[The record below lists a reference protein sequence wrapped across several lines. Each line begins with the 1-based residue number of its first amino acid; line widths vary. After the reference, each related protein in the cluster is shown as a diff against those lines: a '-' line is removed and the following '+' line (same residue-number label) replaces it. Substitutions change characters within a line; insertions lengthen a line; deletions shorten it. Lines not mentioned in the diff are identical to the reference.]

1 MKKEEVKEQDAK
13 EQCCRRRGWTS
24 SLGNSCGRARL
35 LSARPTNRLV
45 LEMLRSIYKGQQ
57 QKLSST
63 PGSSPLRRQIEGNA
77 EMNEEEEEEEGGE
90 AADSLGSLPSASSSR
105 PSMAPPKL
113 IPRKSNKGKDS
124 STDYSPISAADCFED
139 AFQVELQGQGSW
151 RVYLTPP
158 KPIGS
163 SGTRAP
169 TASLKQGKASALRPK
184 QRAATTTVSDAAL
197 ASLELPEVSSDE
209 EEGNQ
214 PTEDPPRD
222 PGTLFFF
229 HHGAGFSALSFALAA
244 REITRL
250 TGGEAGVMAMDCRGH
265 GRTSHP
271 ASVTLPLDMSVER
284 LAQDCVEV
292 LQALYPKAGQ
302 MPTLVLVGH
311 SMGGSVVTSL
321 CAALQSM
328 ATPAKVA
335 GVAVLDVVEGTAM
348 DALEGMK
355 GIVLSHP
362 KGFGSVAAGIRWH
375 VDSGSIHNLDSA
387 RRSVPSLL
395 VPNPGYPAGT
405 TSAQPVEEEVIE
417 ELADEHDATVPNQSI
432 EDSSSYPFI
441 WRADLLATQQYWRG
455 WFQGLSKRFL
465 SARTARLLLLAGT
478 DRLDKELMVGQMQG
492 KYQLTVFPDVGH
504 CLQEDAPEKTAKL
517 LVDFW
522 RRNEVTPGKL
532 GIGLKRVGDA

>member
-1 MKKEEVKEQDAK
+1 
-13 EQCCRRRGWTS
+13 
-24 SLGNSCGRARL
+24 
-35 LSARPTNRLV
+35 
-45 LEMLRSIYKGQQ
+45 
-57 QKLSST
+57 
-63 PGSSPLRRQIEGNA
+63 
-77 EMNEEEEEEEGGE
+77 MNEEEDGEVAEEE
-90 AADSLGSLPSASSSR
+90 ADSLGSLPSASSSR
-105 PSMAPPKL
+105 ASMAPSKL
-113 IPRKSNKGKDS
+113 IPRKSEKGKDS
-124 STDYSPISAADCFED
+124 SADYSPISAADCFED

-163 SGTRAP
+163 SGTPAP
-169 TASLKQGKASALRPK
+169 AASLKQDKASAIRPK
-184 QRAATTTVSDAAL
+184 QGLATTTSDAAL

-209 EEGNQ
+209 EEGSR

-250 TGGEAGVMAMDCRGH
+250 TGGEAGVMAVDCRGH

-321 CAALQSM
+321 CTALQSM
-328 ATPAKVA
+328 PTPAKVA

-362 KGFGSVAAGIRWH
+362 KGFDSVAAGVRWH

-395 VPNPGYPAGT
+395 VPNSSYTAST
-405 TSAQPVEEEVIE
+405 TSAQPVEAEAIE
-417 ELADEHDATVPNQSI
+417 ELAEEHDATISDRSI

-455 WFQGLSKRFL
+455 WFEGLSKRFL

>member
-1 MKKEEVKEQDAK
+1 
-13 EQCCRRRGWTS
+13 
-24 SLGNSCGRARL
+24 
-35 LSARPTNRLV
+35 
-45 LEMLRSIYKGQQ
+45 
-57 QKLSST
+57 
-63 PGSSPLRRQIEGNA
+63 
-77 EMNEEEEEEEGGE
+77 
-90 AADSLGSLPSASSSR
+90 
-105 PSMAPPKL
+105 MAPPKL
-113 IPRKSNKGKDS
+113 VPRKTNKGKENS
-124 STDYSPISAADCFED
+124 IDYTPISAADCFED
-139 AFQVELQGQGSW
+139 AFQVELQGQGNW

-158 KPIGS
+158 KPIGP

-169 TASLKQGKASALRPK
+169 ALSPKQGKTSATLPK
-184 QRAATTTVSDAAL
+184 ATTAATASDPTL
-197 ASLELPEVSSDE
+197 ASLELPDVSSDE
-209 EEGNQ
+209 EEESQ
-214 PTEDPPRD
+214 PSKTPTRD

-244 REITRL
+244 REVTRL
-250 TGGEAGVMAMDCRGH
+250 TGGEAGVMALDCRGH

-271 ASVTLPLDMSVER
+271 ASIPLPLDMSLER
-284 LAQDCVEV
+284 LTQDGVEV
-292 LQALYPKAGQ
+292 LHALYPEPGQ

-311 SMGGSVVTSL
+311 SMGGSIVTSL
-321 CAALQSM
+321 CAALQSLP
-328 ATPAKVA
+328 TPVKVA

-362 KGFGSVAAGIRWH
+362 KGFDSVAAGVKWH
-375 VDSGSIHNLDSA
+375 MDSGSIHNLDSA

-395 VPNPGYPAGT
+395 VPNPSYSEST
-405 TSAQPVEEEVIE
+405 TSTQPIEDEAIE
-417 ELADEHDATVPNQSI
+417 ELAEEDDATVPHQSAAD
-432 EDSSSYPFI
+432 DSSSYPFI
-441 WRADLLATQQYWRG
+441 WRADLLATQQHWRG
-455 WFQGLSKRFL
+455 WFEGLSKRFL
-465 SARTARLLLLAGT
+465 GARTARLLLLAGT

>member
-1 MKKEEVKEQDAK
+1 MD
-13 EQCCRRRGWTS
+13 
-24 SLGNSCGRARL
+24 
-35 LSARPTNRLV
+35 
-45 LEMLRSIYKGQQ
+45 
-57 QKLSST
+57 
-63 PGSSPLRRQIEGNA
+63 
-77 EMNEEEEEEEGGE
+77 EEEEEEEE
-90 AADSLGSLPSASSSR
+90 TDSLGSLPSASSSR

-113 IPRKSNKGKDS
+113 IPRRSNKGKES
-124 STDYSPISAADCFED
+124 RTDYSPISAADCFED
-139 AFQVELQGQGSW
+139 AFQVELEGQGSW

-158 KPIGS
+158 KPIGPTGS
-163 SGTRAP
+163 EAP
-169 TASLKQGKASALRPK
+169 AASLNRNKAN
-184 QRAATTTVSDAAL
+184 ATAPIRKPVTTVSDATL
-197 ASLELPEVSSDE
+197 ASLELPDVPSDE
-209 EEGNQ
+209 EEGTH
-214 PTEDPPRD
+214 PIEDPRRD

-250 TGGEAGVMAMDCRGH
+250 TGGEAGVMALDCRGH

-271 ASVTLPLDMSVER
+271 PSIPLPLDMSVER
-284 LAQDCVEV
+284 LAKDCVEV
-292 LQALYPKAGQ
+292 LQALYPKPGQ

-321 CAALQSM
+321 CAALQAM
-328 ATPAKVA
+328 PIPAKVA

-348 DALEGMK
+348 DALEGMR

-362 KGFGSVAAGIRWH
+362 KGFESVAVGIKWH
-375 VDSGSIHNLDSA
+375 VDGGSIHNLDSA

-395 VPNPGYPAGT
+395 VPNPGYTAST
-405 TSAQPVEEEVIE
+405 TSASPIEEEAIE
-417 ELADEHDATVPNQSI
+417 ELAEEDDATIPHESV
-432 EDSSSYPFI
+432 EESSSYPFI
-441 WRADLLATQQYWRG
+441 WRADLLATQQHWRG
-455 WFQGLSKRFL
+455 WFEGLSKRFL